1 MIFKGAT
8 RSVIFRE
15 MKGQDFL
22 NLPEEALDLTFHS
35 MTFLRVFT
43 STFFLSPPPPQQI
56 LQSAK

>member
-35 MTFLRVFT
+35 MTFLSIYFHLFPV
-43 STFFLSPPPPQQI
+43 PPPPQQI